1 MIAVAMP
8 PVRRA
13 PASASSRGLDRAEAF
28 GQRHRLVERR
38 ELERHLVALAL
49 GGDLDVRAERTPER
63 VTQPAGGLDLVG
75 VQRCG
80 ATATPGARDD
90 AAGHAFGCPRLLLGA
105 AD

>member
-13 PASASSRGLDRAEAF
+13 LESASLCVLDRAEAL
-28 GQRHRLVERR
+28 GERHRLVERR
-38 ELERHLVALAL
+38 ELERHLVTLAL

-63 VTQPAGGLDLVG
+63 VTQPAGRLDLVG
-75 VQRCG
+75 MQRCG

-90 AAGHAFGCPRLLLGA
+90 TAGHALGGPR
-105 AD
+105 